1 MALTQ
6 MEQDVLRRLAREYA
20 EIAFLPEQEER
31 RRRWER
37 FNTLR
42 GERPMV
48 LIDQIPWNELNQEG
62 ELTNAVQ
69 DPAWRAVETWLR
81 QELYKWRHMRAD
93 MVIDPYIKIR
103 RPFHSTGWGLEPKVT
118 RLRLDDTNDT
128 AAQSMENLIR
138 GPEDL
143 EKIHT
148 PVLTLDEGEERAMAE
163 TADALFGGIIPWRF
177 TGLVLH
183 LGAWDTIAY
192 WMGVENCYIE
202 LMDRPEL
209 MHALMERMTQGYLG
223 QIEQANAL
231 GLFDTA
237 EHYCHCSH
245 TYRPDDPPLER
256 GTSADAW
263 AFGLAQLFTS
273 VSPAITEEF
282 ECAYM
287 KRIFPR
293 FKHIYYGCCDRLDDR
308 MELVSALPNVR
319 KISCSPWSQREAF
332 AEKLPA
338 HIIMSNKPT
347 PALLAGDSFD
357 EDAVRRDL
365 RRTIDA
371 ARRYGKSLE
380 MILKDISTV
389 RYDPKRLWRFSEIAL
404 EEAERQRAIVR

>member
-1 MALTQ
+1 MPLSNADAAAL
-6 MEQDVLRRLAREYA
+6 RALAEEYA
-20 EIAFLPEQEER
+20 EIAALPEQAQR
-31 RRRWER
+31 RKRWER

-42 GERPMV
+42 GEGPMV

-62 ELTNAVQ
+62 ELTCRVQ
-69 DPAWRAVETWLR
+69 DPAWQAVETWMR
-81 QELYKWRHMRAD
+81 QEIYKWKHMRAD
-93 MVIDPYIKIR
+93 MVVDPYIKIR
-103 RPFHSTGWGLEPKVT
+103 RPVRSTGWGLEPKVT

-138 GPEDL
+138 EPEDID
-143 EKIHT
+143 KIHT
-148 PVLTLDEGEERAMAE
+148 PVLTLDPGEARALAE
-163 TADALFGGIIPWRF
+163 TADWLFEGIIPWKF
-177 TGLVLH
+177 TGLVMH

-202 LMDRPEL
+202 LMDRPEM
-209 MHALMERMTQGYLG
+209 MHALMEKLTQGYLA

-231 GLFDTA
+231 KLFDTA

-245 TYRPDDPPLER
+245 TYRPDDEALEQ
-256 GTSADAW
+256 GTSHDAW

-273 VSPAITEEF
+273 VSPAITAEF

-287 KRIFPR
+287 KRIFPH

-319 KISCSPWSQREAF
+319 KISCSPWSHREAF
-332 AEKLPA
+332 AGKLPK

-347 PALLAGDSFD
+347 PALLAGDGFD
-357 EDAVRRDL
+357 EEAVRRDL

-371 ARRYGKSLE
+371 ARKNGKALE

-389 RYDPKRLWRFSEIAL
+389 RYQPQRLWRFSEIAL
-404 EEAERQRAIVR
+404 EEAAR